1 MTRSTAKKLI
11 EPLEELE
18 REFRRRR
25 KVACRQEQTKSL
37 VIAGRNLFD
46 DEASSSA
53 NFEPKPSSSSKS
65 ISGTTTND
73 PPYPTLPNLP
83 TEDNVERAINKKGPE
98 REERTIMQKAMIHMP
113 KGARVLKDLL
123 SYKGKLKKP
132 ASSVKLSK
140 EFLAIIQRSLLQK
153 EGDPGSF
160 TLPCL
165 IRPLAVKNTL
175 ADLEPK
181 KSMRSKYSH
190 DDYLYCA
197 DHTVKLVREQW
208 VDTFDHD
215 GKWVETEEDQDLE
228 EVRAVSFYLNQEP
241 TEPLEW
247 KALENQLKPSM
258 IKPLKLELKVSRAS
272 REFDIKIRNKKNAK
286 NLTAD
291 HLYWLKNPDL
301 GKLTRAEIRDLFPK
315 EQLMT
320 ISDKSNEPCGPS
332 GGHHGITTTS
342 RKVFVAGSTGLI
354 SFAMHAN
361 WSELMTRVRSFPSLD
376 GNKYI
381 LVAIDYVSKWVE
393 AHAFPASDAQNVV
406 HFLKRL
412 FAIFGLPKALISD
425 RGTHFCNYQMERAM
439 KRIIYGKACHLPVEL
454 EHKAYLALKTCNMD
468 ITKTK
473 ANRIL
478 QINELDE
485 LRLDTYESS
494 ISYKERT
501 KRWHDK

>member
-272 REFDIKIRNKKNAK
+272 RTMLIIWQVKYYLSDLPVRRKK
-286 NLTAD
+286 
-291 HLYWLKNPDL
+291 LYSDL
-301 GKLTRAEIRDLFPK
+301 
-315 EQLMT
+315 
-320 ISDKSNEPCGPS
+320 SGPS

-439 KRIIYGKACHLPVEL
+439 KRYGVVHRFST
-454 EHKAYLALKTCNMD
+454 AYHPQTN
-468 ITKTK
+468 
-473 ANRIL
+473 
-478 QINELDE
+478 
-485 LRLDTYESS
+485 S
-494 ISYKERT
+494 
-501 KRWHDK
+501 